1 MFRRTIIAIVFTIIF
16 LYAKTGGAQDYK
28 LIDSLRK
35 VIPTKSDTDAT
46 KAMMLSSLAFHYSY
60 IDLDSG
66 MKIAVEGLKISNALN
81 HARSKATTLN
91 TIGTIYHDQANYKKA
106 IESFTEARKNAELV
120 NDTDML
126 GVIYAN
132 AGNTHNMLG
141 DFPNARKYLFESVKI
156 FKQLNQAKR
165 LTPGYLNIGSMYLQH
180 KMYDSALYYFNHALT
195 FPTNNKGS
203 IASAHVSKSYCY
215 RQMKQYELAEKE
227 CLQAIEIAKEL
238 KSDYYYYEY
247 ASELGSIYLETKKYD
262 KAEPLLLQ
270 SLEYAHK
277 GSLLQSELS
286 NNLKLFQLYQ
296 AKKQYAKALDY
307 HLQYFVLNDSINNA
321 ETNKAAR
328 ELEKKYQNEKKE
340 AVIEKLN
347 AENHAQETEVKRQNQ
362 LLIFAIIGF
371 ILLLIAFGFAI
382 YAFINKKKANNE
394 LKTLHKEVSIQ
405 KNELFDK
412 NKSITDSIQ
421 YAHRIQKALLTSHS
435 YIKANMNDFFIVY
448 KPKDIVSGDFYWALK
463 NEDEFYFMLADCT
476 GHGVPGAFMS
486 LLGISFLN
494 EILQELKL
502 KETNEIINKL
512 RTDIINALTDDNTE
526 NYQMKDGMDGVLCRF
541 DFKAMKLQYT
551 AANNKIV
558 IVRNGAT
565 IDLRGDKMPI
575 GRSPK
580 EEQLFTAY
588 EFDLIKGDLVYLF
601 TDGFP
606 DQFGGEKGK
615 KLKEKKLKE
624 FLLQNS
630 GLPLPEQE
638 SNLIDYLEKWR
649 GDLEQ
654 IDDICLVGFKI

>member
-1 MFRRTIIAIVFTIIF
+1 MFRKIIILFVFACSLLFT
-16 LYAKTGGAQDYK
+16 KTSNAQDYE

-35 VIPTKSDTDAT
+35 IIPTKSNSDTT
-46 KAMMLSSLAFHYSY
+46 KAFMLGTLAFHYSY

-66 MKIAVEGLKISNALN
+66 MKIAFEGLKISNALN
-81 HARSKATTLN
+81 HAKSKAAILN

-106 IESFTEARKNAELV
+106 IESFTEARKQAELV
-120 NDTDML
+120 NDVDML
-126 GVIYAN
+126 AVIYAN

-141 DFPNARKYLFESVKI
+141 DFTNARKYLFESIEI
-156 FKQLNQAKR
+156 FKKFKKTHR
-165 LTPGYLNIGSMYLQH
+165 LTPSYLNIGSMFFQYN
-180 KMYDSALYYFNHALT
+180 MYDSALYYFDLALT
-195 FPTNNKGS
+195 FPTNNRGS
-203 IASAHVSKSYCY
+203 IASVHVSKSYCY
-215 RQMKQYELAEKE
+215 RNMKQFELAETE
-227 CLQAIEIAKEL
+227 CLSAIKIAEEL

-247 ASELGSIYLETKKYD
+247 ISELGSIYLDTKQYD
-262 KAEPLLLQ
+262 KAEPLLIQ
-270 SLEYAHK
+270 SLDYAHK
-277 GSLLQSELS
+277 SSLLQSELS

-307 HLQYFVLNDSINNA
+307 HLQYFSLNDSINNA

-340 AVIEKLN
+340 AQIEKLN

-371 ILLLIAFGFAI
+371 LLLLIAFGFAI

-412 NKSITDSIQ
+412 NKSITDSIL

-435 YIKANMNDFFIVY
+435 YIKQNLNDFFIVY

-463 NEDEFYFMLADCT
+463 NEKDFYFMLADCT

-486 LLGISFLN
+486 LLGINFLN
-494 EILQELKL
+494 ELLQELKL
-502 KETNEIINKL
+502 KETNEIVNKL
-512 RTDIINALTDDNTE
+512 RLEIINALTDDNTDT
-526 NYQMKDGMDGVLCRF
+526 YQMKDGMDGVLCRF
-541 DFKAMKLQYT
+541 NLENMKLQYT

-558 IVRNGAT
+558 IIRDGLI
-565 IDLRGDKMPI
+565 IDLKGDKMPI

-580 EEQLFTAY
+580 DEQLFTAH
-588 EFDLIKGDLVYLF
+588 EFNLLKGDLVYLF

-615 KLKEKKLKE
+615 KLKEKNLKTL
-624 FLLQNS
+624 LLQNS
-630 GLPLPEQE
+630 KLALAQQE
-638 SNLIDYLEKWR
+638 STLISYLENWR
-649 GDLEQ
+649 GNLEQ
-654 IDDICLVGFKI
+654 IDDICLVGFKV

>member
-1 MFRRTIIAIVFTIIF
+1 MFRKIIITIVITISF
-16 LYAKTGGAQDYK
+16 LFAKTSSAQDFE

-35 VIPTKSDTDAT
+35 AIPTKSDTDAT
-46 KAMMLSSLAFHYSY
+46 KAMMLGILAFHYSY
-60 IDLDSG
+60 VDLDSG
-66 MKIAVEGLKISNALN
+66 MKIAIEGLKISNKLN
-81 HARSKATTLN
+81 HSKSKATILN

-106 IESFTEARKNAELV
+106 IESFTEARKHAEAV
-120 NDTDML
+120 NDIDML
-126 GVIYAN
+126 AIIYAN

-141 DFPNARKYLFESVKI
+141 DFPNARMYLFESVKT
-156 FKQLNQAKR
+156 FKKLNKTNR
-165 LTPGYLNIGSMYLQH
+165 LTPSYLNIGSLYFQRN
-180 KMYDSALYYFNHALT
+180 MYDSALYYFNLALT
-195 FPTNNKGS
+195 FPTNNKGAV
-203 IASAHVSKSYCY
+203 ASVHVSKSYCY
-215 RQMKQYELAEKE
+215 RNMKQYELAEKE
-227 CLQAIEIAKEL
+227 CLQAIEISKEL

-277 GSLLQSELS
+277 SSLLQSELS

-307 HLQYFVLNDSINNA
+307 HLQYFALNDSINNA

-340 AVIEKLN
+340 AQIEKLN
-347 AENHAQETEVKRQNQ
+347 AENRAQETEVKRQNQ
-362 LLIFAIIGF
+362 LLLFAIIGF
-371 ILLLIAFGFAI
+371 TLLLIAFGFAI

-412 NKSITDSIQ
+412 NKSITDSIL

-435 YIKANMNDFFIVY
+435 YIKKNINDFFIVY

-463 NEDEFYFMLADCT
+463 TENGFYFMLADCT

-486 LLGISFLN
+486 LLGINFLN
-494 EILQELKL
+494 ELLQEQKIS
-502 KETNEIINKL
+502 ETNEIANKL
-512 RTDIINALTDDNTE
+512 RLEIINALTDDNTT

-558 IVRNGAT
+558 IIRDGLI
-565 IDLRGDKMPI
+565 IDLKGDKMPI

-580 EEQLFTAY
+580 DEQLFTAH
-588 EFDLIKGDLVYLF
+588 EFDLLKGDMVYLF

-606 DQFGGEKGK
+606 DQFGDEKGK
-615 KLKEKKLKE
+615 KLKEKNLKE
-624 FLLQNS
+624 FILKSS
-630 GLPLPEQE
+630 GLPLPQQE
-638 SNLIDYLEKWR
+638 ANLINYLEKWR
-649 GDLEQ
+649 GELEQ